1 MSWFDT
7 VGIANLAKSALNSAQ
22 KRIDRALDIQP
33 DEASSFSLP
42 NDADSFFL
50 SFGLSDDV
58 STSKQ
63 PTSTQPTPSRLE
75 PKSPSRLEPKPES
88 QQNVAEAESKL
99 SSGWETSWESF
110 LEATSA
116 AVAKPLADASA
127 VLLQPTKAQP
137 EDDGGL
143 ASSSAA
149 ETTPATTGTGGADSP
164 LNIDFPSYPPLEQS
178 AESDGSTETLLGTS
192 SLPGSSSPLSQ
203 SQESFSDWQGTSKE
217 PKDGSVIVREP
228 EHVTSSGYPAVSSA
242 QESGTSCAD
251 DNDGSSAIS
260 TPATASES
268 SHTLRAASSSSSKE
282 ELATNL
288 LEAPSSPKI
297 EQAGSI
303 EEVEK
308 CEAAL
313 SPVQLADP
321 DESETSQG
329 DPSLNDLWVAVD
341 SALNFV
347 EKREDDDAD
356 ARNAGGDVVVA
367 SVIVET
373 PNEIPAFLEVKPM
386 TANECGDKADDRTF
400 SVKADVTVPVSV
412 KEECE
417 TQSVAG
423 SAHSAE
429 TSSSASFVRIST
441 EETEDSRKSS
451 SPSGDEEGETVSS
464 SDIEIISSVNGGSSI
479 DQFSAVSPARHL
491 WTMQPD
497 AHDDKRSES
506 PEPATGASDDPLG
519 GATGGLEDMSEEEG
533 LRARVNKL
541 QSVLDARERK
551 VFLLS
556 KEVAEMAD
564 ANAALQSALQKSEQQ
579 RIKDNQDTSLL
590 TQEFTH
596 RLARLETRMLDT
608 ARERDSLKSRLEAI
622 QQEAVSKVSISQ
634 MDVRLKEKDEQIA
647 ELMSE
652 GEKLSKQHLQ
662 QSTIIK
668 KLRTKEKEMENL
680 IKTHKERLEEQSKE
694 LDRLRRSLS
703 AKDEQ
708 EKKHIDTIR
717 HLTSSTQKLEREA
730 TSLQESLNEATSN
743 LEDALGKLDAAYSE
757 IAELRHNN
765 SEFEKQAEEASLS
778 AKMAAGEE
786 ARRAMDQARSEALVE
801 KASLLQR
808 IEELQ
813 VALAMA
819 DQRGERR
826 EELLHASVRELQQQL
841 QEAEARNQEI
851 TQNLSSATRPLLRQI
866 ENLQSTFSIQSA
878 SWERVERSLTD
889 RLNESQTHATLLA
902 ERERALSD
910 KCTDLQMRLAA
921 LETQNA
927 TLRREKQELAA
938 ECDTLREQSGSL
950 EEFERRESNLK
961 ATKAR
966 LEQALKTLRAEKDT
980 LSTQLS
986 AVQEEL
992 SSEQHKTALLQ
1003 EQLRAERE
1011 KRLENST
1018 TPSPTTSHFS
1028 SVSDTFNCNA
1038 VPDDLSI
1045 ANSAFSVASATR
1057 HSSLYDSLR
1066 GIGGSSLI
1074 ESLQAQLKMRE
1085 GEVSQLQAQIG
1096 LLERC
1101 RESLSRELTSLSAKQ
1116 ELWDQEH
1123 EELLALRSRHEDLNQ
1138 KYNTLLQMYG
1148 EKVEEAEELR
1158 LDLEDV
1164 KSMYKA
1170 QINELV
1176 NAKH

>member
-33 DEASSFSLP
+33 DEASGFSLP
-42 NDADSFFL
+42 TDTDSFFL
-50 SFGLSDDV
+50 SFGLGDDL
-58 STSKQ
+58 SKSKQPTSKQ
-63 PTSTQPTPSRLE
+63 PTPSRHE
-75 PKSPSRLEPKPES
+75 PRPES
-88 QQNVAEAESKL
+88 RRDATDTESKL
-99 SSGWETSWESF
+99 VSGWESF
-110 LEATSA
+110 LEATSS
-116 AVAKPLADASA
+116 AVAKPFAEASA
-127 VLLQPTKAQP
+127 VLLQPTRSVSATDIAVP
-137 EDDGGL
+137 S
-143 ASSSAA
+143 ASS
-149 ETTPATTGTGGADSP
+149 ETAGTVGSGGRESP
-164 LNIDFPSYPPLEQS
+164 LSIDLPTYPPLEQS
-178 AESDGSTETLLGTS
+178 AESDGSTETLLGSS

-203 SQESFSDWQGTSKE
+203 SRESFSDWQGTGKE
-217 PKDGSVIVREP
+217 PKDGGVIVREP
-228 EHVTSSGYPAVSSA
+228 EHAASSGYPAVSPAVRPSTPPA
-242 QESGTSCAD
+242 E
-251 DNDGSSAIS
+251 GSSTS
-260 TPATASES
+260 SREPCSSATASQ
-268 SHTLRAASSSSSKE
+268 SSSKD
-282 ELATNL
+282 ELSVDPKKDSEIPDL
-288 LEAPSSPKI
+288 PKVELSDSFVGQLCDSP
-297 EQAGSI
+297 QR
-303 EEVEK
+303 
-308 CEAAL
+308 L
-313 SPVQLADP
+313 SETVQP
-321 DESETSQG
+321 HESEAEPDGFLSQ
-329 DPSLNDLWVAVD
+329 SLWVAVPESIAEKKED
-341 SALNFV
+341 SAETHGACGDVAVAIAEAASETAAPPLANQV
-347 EKREDDDAD
+347 AAESGDQADGDVPAPKAD
-356 ARNAGGDVVVA
+356 ASATLA
-367 SVIVET
+367 
-373 PNEIPAFLEVKPM
+373 
-386 TANECGDKADDRTF
+386 
-400 SVKADVTVPVSV
+400 V

-451 SPSGDEEGETVSS
+451 SPSGDEGETVSS
-464 SDIEIISSVNGGSSI
+464 SDIEIISSANGGSSI

-491 WTMQPD
+491 WTIQPD
-497 AHDDKRSES
+497 SHDEKHFEGAEAAGTSE
-506 PEPATGASDDPLG
+506 DPLG
-519 GATGGLEDMSEEEG
+519 LPLGGTTAESLEDMTEIEG

-556 KEVAEMAD
+556 KEMAEMAD
-564 ANAALQSALQKSEQQ
+564 SNAALQSALQKSEQQ
-579 RIKDNQDTSLL
+579 RVKDNQDTSRL

-596 RLARLETRMLDT
+596 RLARLETKLLDT
-608 ARERDSLKSRLEAI
+608 SRERDSLKAKLEAV

-634 MDVRLKEKDEQIA
+634 MDVLLKEKDEQIA

-668 KLRTKEKEMENL
+668 KLRAKEKEMENL

-730 TSLQESLNEATSN
+730 TALQESLNESTSS
-743 LEDALGKLDAAYSE
+743 LEDARRKLDIAYSE
-757 IAELRHNN
+757 IAQLQQANA
-765 SEFEKQAEEASLS
+765 EFERQAEEASLS

-786 ARRAMDQARSEALVE
+786 IRRAMDQARSEALAE
-801 KASLLQR
+801 KTSLLQR

-813 VALAMA
+813 LALAMA
-819 DQRGERR
+819 DQRSERR
-826 EELLHASVRELQQQL
+826 EEHLHASIRELQQQL

-866 ENLQSTFSIQSA
+866 ENLQSTFSMQSA

-902 ERERALSD
+902 ERERALND
-910 KCTDLQMRLAA
+910 KCADLQMRLTT
-921 LETQNA
+921 LEAQNVA
-927 TLRREKQELAA
+927 LRREKQELAS
-938 ECDTLREQSGSL
+938 ECESLREQQSSL
-950 EEFERRESNLK
+950 EEYEHRESNLR
-961 ATKAR
+961 AMKAR
-966 LEQALKTLRAEKDT
+966 LEQSLKTLRAEKDA
-980 LSTQLS
+980 LSAQLS
-986 AVQEEL
+986 ALQEEL
-992 SSEQHKTALLQ
+992 SSEHNKNALLQ

-1011 KRLENST
+1011 KRLDHSN
-1018 TPSPTTSHFS
+1018 TPSPTASHYS
-1028 SVSDTFNCNA
+1028 SVSDTFNCNPL
-1038 VPDDLSI
+1038 PDDLSV
-1045 ANSAFSVASATR
+1045 ANSAFSVAPVNR
-1057 HSSLYDSLR
+1057 HNSLYESLR

-1085 GEVSQLQAQIG
+1085 GEVGQLQAQISQ
-1096 LLERC
+1096 LERC
-1101 RESLSRELTSLSAKQ
+1101 RESLSREVTLLSARQ

-1123 EELLALRSRHEDLNQ
+1123 EELRELRVRFEDVNQ

-1170 QINELV
+1170 QINELI
-1176 NAKH
+1176 NAKQ